1 MAVSR
6 MLLLRIL
13 ELSIHVQQE
22 HILTQ
27 RQGRWVI
34 INIYLIFLR
43 IPPKQ
48 NGTKE
53 YSVFLYPQG
62 NTIAEKHFNEFVAEF
77 ISGELASHVIGIHWE
92 EFAEYMSETFKNKY
106 FFYLG
111 MMVIVH
117 DADFAAAMKEHF
129 HSDEA
134 HVHYLNGE
142 EWSERPFITRS
153 AEHLVRP
160 LGRVL

>member
-1 MAVSR
+1 MDAMSMAAARGVDVRVAYPENCDLSFVLDR
-6 MLLLRIL
+6 CSASYVAQAL
-13 ELSIHVQQE
+13 EAGISVGHYALGFLHSKLFVTDDVCCIGS
-22 HILTQ
+22 T
-27 RQGRWVI
+27 
-34 INIYLIFLR
+34 NIDSCSMFRYL
-43 IPPKQ
+43 
-48 NGTKE
+48 E
-53 YSVFLYPQG
+53 
-62 NTIAEKHFNEFVAEF
+62 
-77 ISGELASHVIGIHWE
+77 
-92 EFAEYMSETFKNKY
+92 
-106 FFYLG
+106 

-153 AEHLVRP
+153 AEHLMRP